1 LCRAD
6 LEPGIAESVLH
17 GAGTILVV
25 EDEAFVR
32 EVLGEILRSAG
43 YRVLV
48 ARNAAE
54 ARIMFHHEREGIQ
67 LLLTDVVLP
76 DRNGCDLASEFAPL
90 RRGLKT
96 MFISGYPENAV
107 TRKGSQHSEWLYLP
121 KPFSGTSLIQKVAEA
136 LQGGSI

>member
-1 LCRAD
+1 LCRTD
-6 LEPGIAESVLH
+6 LEPGIAESVRH

-54 ARIMFHHEREGIQ
+54 ATLIFHRDTEGIQ

-76 DRNGCDLASEFAPL
+76 DRSGCDLASEFAHL
-90 RRGLKT
+90 CRGLRT

-107 TRKGSQHSEWLYLP
+107 TRKGSQRSEWFYLP
-121 KPFSGTSLIQKVAEA
+121 KPFSGTLLVQKVTEA
-136 LQGGSI
+136 LQACSI

>member
-1 LCRAD
+1 MCRAD

-54 ARIMFHHEREGIQ
+54 ARIMFHHDREEI
-67 LLLTDVVLP
+67 
-76 DRNGCDLASEFAPL
+76 
-90 RRGLKT
+90 
-96 MFISGYPENAV
+96 
-107 TRKGSQHSEWLYLP
+107 
-121 KPFSGTSLIQKVAEA
+121 
-136 LQGGSI
+136 